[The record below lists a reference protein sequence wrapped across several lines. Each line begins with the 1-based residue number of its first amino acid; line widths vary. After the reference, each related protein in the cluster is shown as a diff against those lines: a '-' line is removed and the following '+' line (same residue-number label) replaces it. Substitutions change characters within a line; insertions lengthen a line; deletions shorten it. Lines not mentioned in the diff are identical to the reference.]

1 MAVGMVICL
10 MVPEGLIGMFTE
22 NSQTVEAGGRALRII
37 SAGFV
42 ISAVSVTSSGALE
55 GIGKGVPS
63 LVISVFRYVAV
74 IIPAAFLLS
83 RSMGADG
90 VWHAFWIT
98 EVITAAAAFAV
109 FRKSAAEVCIPGRK

>member
-1 MAVGMVICL
+1 
-10 MVPEGLIGMFTE
+10 MFTE

-55 GIGKGVPS
+55 GIGKGIPS

-98 EVITAAAAFAV
+98 EVLTAAAAFTV